1 MKRQL
6 FIFFLAIVL
15 IFARASWAQD
25 VTKDSMLST
34 APTASS
40 NESPRVVTAVYGI
53 SSDDYMP
60 TIESRRNQY
69 KPKIRRSKS
78 RPAFELPDAFYF
90 IGGPI
95 FVLLFL
101 SVLVVF
107 INDFEEKRK
116 AEMRAIARETMDPE

>member
-6 FIFFLAIVL
+6 FIIFLAIVL
-15 IFARASWAQD
+15 IFARAAWAQD
-25 VTKDSMLST
+25 VMKDSMLST
-34 APTASS
+34 APTAPS

-53 SSDDYMP
+53 SADDYMP
-60 TIESRRNQY
+60 TTESRRNQY

-78 RPAFELPDAFYF
+78 RPSFNLPDAFYF

-95 FVLLFL
+95 FILSFL
-101 SVLVVF
+101 SVLVIF

-116 AEMRAIARETMDPE
+116 AEMRAAARETMDPE